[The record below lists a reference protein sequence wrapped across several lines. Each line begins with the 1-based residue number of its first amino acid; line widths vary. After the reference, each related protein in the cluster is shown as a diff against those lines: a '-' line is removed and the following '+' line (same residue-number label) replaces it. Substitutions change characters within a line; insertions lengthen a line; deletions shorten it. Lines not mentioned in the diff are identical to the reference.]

1 MIPKISSTSRFASS
15 GKAPKWHH
23 ACAPHNVERWT
34 LYLRLIKRAEVPL
47 YLHQLVELWN
57 NHRAELDANRPE
69 NYHHQHTVPGRETV
83 EDEVKYALD
92 KLIKAGA
99 LSEI

>member
-57 NHRAELDANRPE
+57 NHRAELDANRPD
-69 NYHHQHTVPGRETV
+69 NHHHQHTVPGRETA